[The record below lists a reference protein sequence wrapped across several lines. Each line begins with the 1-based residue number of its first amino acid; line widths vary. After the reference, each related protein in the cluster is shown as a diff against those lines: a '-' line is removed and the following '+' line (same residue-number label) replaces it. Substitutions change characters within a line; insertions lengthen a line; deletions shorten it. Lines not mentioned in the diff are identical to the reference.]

1 MPDEVVFPLCIKI
14 VGFQLAIQFLAGES
28 RESTDDAHMDYGPR
42 DQGCGT
48 LCRQPPL
55 TPQTVAEGAE
65 GMQEVGDEFLLVV
78 VGYFLAH
85 GHEH

>member
-1 MPDEVVFPLCIKI
+1 MLDEVIFPLYIKI
-14 VGFQLAIQFLAGES
+14 VGFQLAIQFLAGEY